1 MWRACVLVSYKVG
14 DHTITNNK
22 LPTKMP
28 IPLKIGIDNWA
39 NDVDIVKTSFSGHN
53 VENICSLVTYQ
64 EI

>member
-1 MWRACVLVSYKVG
+1 
-14 DHTITNNK
+14 
-22 LPTKMP
+22 MP

>member
-1 MWRACVLVSYKVG
+1 MNYQVG